1 MCEEHNIP
9 KVYDPASVEKKWY
22 KFWEEHRYFHAE
34 VEEGKEAFSIV
45 IPPPNITGQLHMG
58 HALDNTLQDIL
69 IRWHR
74 MMGHNTLWM
83 PGYDHAGLA
92 TQIKVEEVIKKEEGK
107 TRYDLGREEFLK
119 RVWEWKEQYGDR
131 IINQLKH
138 LGVSCDWERKRFT
151 MDEGCSKAVREVFC
165 TLFEKGLIYKGTRI
179 TNWCVNCNT
188 ALSDIEVEHKDD
200 PGHLWYINYPV
211 VEEEGRSL
219 MIATTRPET
228 LPGDTAVAVNPEDP
242 RYGDLVGKTLRLP
255 TTDRIIPIIADSYVD
270 TKFGTGAVKITPS
283 HDPKDYATGTCPQLQ
298 RNVDRT

>member
-1 MCEEHNIP
+1 MAEENNIP
-9 KVYDPASVEKKWY
+9 KVYDPATVEKKWY
-22 KFWEEHRYFHAE
+22 KFWEEHGYFHAE
-34 VEEGKEAFSIV
+34 VEPDKKPFTIV

-74 MMGHNTLWM
+74 MMGDNTLWM

-119 RVWEWKEQYGDR
+119 RVWVWKDQYGDR
-131 IINQLKH
+131 IISQLKC

-151 MDEGCSKAVREVFC
+151 LDEGCSRAVREVFC
-165 TLFEKGLIYKGTRI
+165 TLYEKGLIYKGTRI

-200 PGHLWYINYPV
+200 AGHFGILSIPSSVKRASIW
-211 VEEEGRSL
+211 
-219 MIATTRPET
+219 
-228 LPGDTAVAVNPEDP
+228 
-242 RYGDLVGKTLRLP
+242 RLP
-255 TTDRIIPIIADSYVD
+255 LPVRRLCWVIRRWRLIRRIPVTLIWWARS
-270 TKFGTGAVKITPS
+270 
-283 HDPKDYATGTCPQLQ
+283 CCCLW
-298 RNVDRT
+298 